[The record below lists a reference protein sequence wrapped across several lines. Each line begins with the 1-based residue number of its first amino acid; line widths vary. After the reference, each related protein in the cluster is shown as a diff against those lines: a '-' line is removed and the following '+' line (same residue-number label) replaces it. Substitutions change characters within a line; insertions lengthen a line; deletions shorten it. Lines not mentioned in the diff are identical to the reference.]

1 MGLFED
7 GPVRYIGLMPVT
19 KEAVQ
24 RFVDL
29 LIAVRP
35 ITHRSMFGGIGLY
48 VDGVFFAVIDD
59 DRLYFKSDETT
70 AEAYDT
76 LKADVWVI
84 PSKDGP
90 SVMPYREVPSEI
102 LGDRDRLGEWIDTA
116 KAVAERKKT
125 KSKSKK
131 KAG

>member
-1 MGLFED
+1 
-7 GPVRYIGLMPVT
+7 MPVT

-24 RFVDL
+24 KFVDL
-29 LIAVRP
+29 LEAVRP

-48 VDGVFFAVIDD
+48 VDGIFFAVIDD

-70 AEAYDT
+70 AEAYDA

-90 SVMPYREVPSEI
+90 SVMPYREVPAAI
-102 LGDRDRLGEWIDTA
+102 LGDPGRLADWIDSA
-116 KAVAERKKT
+116 KAVAERKKS

-131 KAG
+131 KTG